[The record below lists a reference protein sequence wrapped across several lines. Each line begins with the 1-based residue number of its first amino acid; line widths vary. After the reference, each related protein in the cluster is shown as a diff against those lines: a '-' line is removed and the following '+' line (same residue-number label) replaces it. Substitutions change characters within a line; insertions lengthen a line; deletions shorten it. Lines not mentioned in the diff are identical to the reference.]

1 MPLKLN
7 PKDRKLLLGGAIVFV
22 LMVVG
27 AVVFGGE
34 NQNIEAPTTYS
45 TGSGGAKAAYLLLQQ
60 SNYDVQRWER
70 PMAELPDAS
79 GKVLVIAEPIEAPS
93 RAERERLEK
102 FISDGGHVIATGM
115 FAGIYLPEGG
125 SVPDPVAG
133 MTWKTISAL
142 VPSAITRAAPEIT
155 LAPQSFWISK
165 KMAVPLYGDGEKAMV
180 VRYSYGKGEV
190 LWWASATPLTNA
202 GLKEP
207 GNMEFFLACLG
218 GRQNQILWD
227 EYVHGYRQS
236 LAASVAHSPVKWLF
250 LQLIIVSLAVLL
262 TFSRRSGPVFPAV
275 GEVRLSPL
283 EFVSTLGGLYQRAG
297 AASVAVDVSYQRF
310 RYWLTRRLGLAGNAP
325 VVEIER
331 AVRER
336 WSLPAEDFVM
346 TLRECESARYH
357 PELPEHQALQLI
369 QKIHNYAVKLK
380 LFPAQE
386 KH

>member
-1 MPLKLN
+1 MRIEGSAYGNYGRRGCRSCDGIK
-7 PKDRKLLLGGAIVFV
+7 RWRSVA
-22 LMVVG
+22 
-27 AVVFGGE
+27 
-34 NQNIEAPTTYS
+34 IEA
-45 TGSGGAKAAYLLLQQ
+45 
-60 SNYDVQRWER
+60 
-70 PMAELPDAS
+70 
-79 GKVLVIAEPIEAPS
+79 I
-93 RAERERLEK
+93 
-102 FISDGGHVIATGM
+102 ISDGGHVIATGM

-297 AASVAVDVSYQRF
+297 AASVAAT
-310 RYWLTRRLGLAGNAP
+310 W
-325 VVEIER
+325 
-331 AVRER
+331 AVC
-336 WSLPAEDFVM
+336 LPW
-346 TLRECESARYH
+346 
-357 PELPEHQALQLI
+357 
-369 QKIHNYAVKLK
+369 
-380 LFPAQE
+380 
-386 KH
+386 